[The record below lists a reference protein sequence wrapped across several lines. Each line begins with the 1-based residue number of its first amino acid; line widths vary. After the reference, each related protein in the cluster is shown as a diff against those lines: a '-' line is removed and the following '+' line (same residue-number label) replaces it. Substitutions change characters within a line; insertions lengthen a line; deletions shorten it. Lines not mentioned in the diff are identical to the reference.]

1 MTEQT
6 ALKKLAAKVARA
18 EIVKRRPIDLEIIE
32 TLISSQIVVTA
43 DGDIVAADETGAP
56 RIGKGPTFGTM
67 SVSELLDEVQTAR
80 PSLFAAAV
88 TKKDA
93 PISSVKNPFIKGPDY
108 SITNQMI
115 LYRTDPAKA
124 DTLAAEAGIR
134 FRDIR

>member
-1 MTEQT
+1 MSEQT

-18 EIVKRRPIDLEIIE
+18 EIVKRKPIDIELIE

-43 DGDIVAADETGAP
+43 EGDIVAADETGSP
-56 RIGKGPTFGTM
+56 RVGKGPNFTV
-67 SVSELLDEVQTAR
+67 SVSELLDEVQASR
-80 PSLFAAAV
+80 PSLFTAAV

-93 PISSVKNPFIKGPDY
+93 PVSSGKNPFIKGPDY

-124 DTLAAEAGIR
+124 DHMASEAGIC
-134 FRDIR
+134 FKDIK